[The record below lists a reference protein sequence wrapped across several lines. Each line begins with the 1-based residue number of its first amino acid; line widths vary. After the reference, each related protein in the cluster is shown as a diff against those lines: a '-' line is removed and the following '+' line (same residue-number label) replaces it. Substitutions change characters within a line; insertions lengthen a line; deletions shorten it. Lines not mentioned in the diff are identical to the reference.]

1 MCLLIPT
8 PEPAPSQPKT
18 THKGGLEFHLVT
30 SRQFRIQPETEAWI
44 AQHYPDIFTKLHF
57 GNHYALGDGA

>member
-1 MCLLIPT
+1 M
-8 PEPAPSQPKT
+8 
-18 THKGGLEFHLVT
+18 T

-44 AQHYPDIFTKLHF
+44 AQHYPNIFTKLHF